1 MSITIHSL
9 TLIKRAVFFW
19 KSLRKEEGNGDT
31 EAGWIEE
38 VKEAMEDVVPEVP
51 TDGWNLNVKH
61 VTKMIRNRKKNWSA
75 PGPDRIANFWL
86 KKATTLRKEIATCF
100 QATAQLKDLQFPL
113 WFSEGKTTLIPKP
126 GEFRS
131 DNQRPIT
138 SLNNMYRWYTSC
150 LYVSSVVQGTTA
162 VERLTIYLSIGWFVR
177 MLREKSEISA
187 WHGLMWL
194 RRMILLIMVGYL
206 KCSPYTGCP
215 HGLLRWWRS
224 LLTAGMLELLPKRP
238 NAKRSLLQYVLRKDC
253 PKVMRSVLCCSYCAW
268 IQSHG
273 RYGQLR
279 DTGYLSLYQPPI
291 HRRHEVVCCFWNES
305 RQSQRMEWKVPV
317 WSGTTRRV
325 QWYSW
330 RGDKSSKEVEIWR

>member
-1 MSITIHSL
+1 
-9 TLIKRAVFFW
+9 
-19 KSLRKEEGNGDT
+19 
-31 EAGWIEE
+31 
-38 VKEAMEDVVPEVP
+38 MEDVVPEVP

-150 LYVSSVVQGTTA
+150 LYVSSVVQGKTA

-206 KCSPYTGCP
+206 KCSPYTDSP
-215 HGLLRWWRS
+215 YGLLR
-224 LLTAGMLELLPKRP
+224 
-238 NAKRSLLQYVLRKDC
+238 
-253 PKVMRSVLCCSYCAW
+253 
-268 IQSHG
+268 
-273 RYGQLR
+273 
-279 DTGYLSLYQPPI
+279 
-291 HRRHEVVCCFWNES
+291 
-305 RQSQRMEWKVPV
+305 
-317 WSGTTRRV
+317 
-325 QWYSW
+325 
-330 RGDKSSKEVEIWR
+330 

>member
-1 MSITIHSL
+1 
-9 TLIKRAVFFW
+9 
-19 KSLRKEEGNGDT
+19 
-31 EAGWIEE
+31 
-38 VKEAMEDVVPEVP
+38 MEDVVPEVP
-51 TDGWNLNVKH
+51 TDGWNLNVEH

-100 QATAQLKDLQFPL
+100 QATTQLKDLQFPL

-138 SLNNMYRWYTSC
+138 FLNNMYRWYTPC

-187 WHGLMWL
+187 WYGLMWL

-215 HGLLRWWRS
+215 HGLLEKLANS
-224 LLTAGMLELLPKRP
+224 
-238 NAKRSLLQYVLRKDC
+238 
-253 PKVMRSVLCCSYCAW
+253 
-268 IQSHG
+268 
-273 RYGQLR
+273 
-279 DTGYLSLYQPPI
+279 
-291 HRRHEVVCCFWNES
+291 
-305 RQSQRMEWKVPV
+305 
-317 WSGTTRRV
+317 
-325 QWYSW
+325 
-330 RGDKSSKEVEIWR
+330 